1 MNRRQSGDAR
11 NRRTREPTFLCN
23 GTSVYPKKP
32 QCFVQ
37 ILTFKS
43 HPWCSSSNAIC
54 HLWLAKRNQDRKN
67 LLKNKYPSSSF
78 GAAVPLS
85 LPYSTF
91 LDSTLLNLY
100 PYPTATLPLW
110 CSSFNALVYS
120 IRTFTLPY
128 SILLISPL
136 LYATLLCSTLLYPTQ
151 LYSISTLP
159 LPHLYSTSTHYS
171 ASTLPLLSFYS
182 TSASTSTSPLANSC
196 LPYATLL
203 HSTSTLHL
211 LYLFSTTSTLPLHR
225 CQLDTMISGLVRMWL
240 HDLLT
245 QVPTGHNDLW
255 ASENVKVRNWEF
267 PPWNFLW

>member
-1 MNRRQSGDAR
+1 MRSATCDLQ
-11 NRRTREPTFLCN
+11 
-23 GTSVYPKKP
+23 
-32 QCFVQ
+32 
-37 ILTFKS
+37 
-43 HPWCSSSNAIC
+43 NAIRIARIYWRTST
-54 HLWLAKRNQDRKN
+54 LRAALAQPFHC
-67 LLKNKYPSSSF
+67 LFPT
-78 GAAVPLS
+78 
-85 LPYSTF
+85 TF

-128 SILLISPL
+128 YILLISPL

-151 LYSISTLP
+151 LYSTSTLP
-159 LPHLYSTSTHYS
+159 LPTSTHYS

-182 TSASTSTSPLANSC
+182 TFTSASTSPLANSC
-196 LPYATLL
+196 LPYATVL

-245 QVPTGHNDLW
+245 QVPTGHNDLC
-255 ASENVKVRNWEF
+255 ASETVTSWSLNAGANWTQ
-267 PPWNFLW
+267 WSLG

>member
-1 MNRRQSGDAR
+1 MRSATCDLQ
-11 NRRTREPTFLCN
+11 
-23 GTSVYPKKP
+23 
-32 QCFVQ
+32 
-37 ILTFKS
+37 
-43 HPWCSSSNAIC
+43 NAIRIARIYWRTST
-54 HLWLAKRNQDRKN
+54 LRAALAQPFHCLFPT
-67 LLKNKYPSSSF
+67 LLFSTLPCSTSTPTQLLLYRYDVAVSMPSSTLY
-78 GAAVPLS
+78 APLLCPTLFYSS
-85 LPYSTF
+85 LRF
-91 LDSTLLNLY
+91 STLLCYALLFSTLHNFILSLLYLY
-100 PYPTATLPLW
+100 P
-110 CSSFNALVYS
+110 
-120 IRTFTLPY
+120 
-128 SILLISPL
+128 
-136 LYATLLCSTLLYPTQ
+136 
-151 LYSISTLP
+151 
-159 LPHLYSTSTHYS
+159 TSTHYS

-245 QVPTGHNDLW
+245 QVPTGHNDLC